1 MENRLE
7 YIFTKYNIVEEDQ
20 REIIGIFNESLIEI
34 SEGILGKAKENKT
47 LTSKNKGEK
56 RWASK
61 KASEYAE
68 ENGVSLEE
76 LPGEKITKKEI
87 EEYVK
92 RRARES
98 KESKIS
104 ERVTLER
111 EKSKESN
118 KEKKEEKCICSGITK
133 KGEACN
139 KRGVEQPEGA
149 KRKYCEK
156 HSVDWRTYEC
166 DTDSSEDEKEEEE

>member
-7 YIFTKYNIVEEDQ
+7 YIFEKYNIVEEDQ
-20 REIIGIFNESLIEI
+20 REIIEIFNKSLIEI
-34 SEGILGKAKENKT
+34 SDGILGNKNKVKKEKE
-47 LTSKNKGEK
+47 KGEK

-76 LPGEKITKKEI
+76 VEGIKITKKEI

-92 RRARES
+92 QRVREG
-98 KESKIS
+98 KETKIS
-104 ERVTLER
+104 TKVNT
-111 EKSKESN
+111 EKS
-118 KEKKEEKCICSGITK
+118 EKRCMCSGITN

-139 KRGVEQPEGA
+139 KVGVEKPEGA
-149 KRKYCEK
+149 KRKYCVK

-166 DTDSSEDEKEEEE
+166 DTDSSESEVETES

>member
-20 REIIGIFNESLIEI
+20 REIIEIFNKSLIEI
-34 SEGILGKAKENKT
+34 SEGILGNKSLKEKS

-61 KASEYAE
+61 KALEYAE

-76 LPGEKITKKEI
+76 LSGEKITKKEI

-104 ERVTLER
+104 ERVTLVTLET
-111 EKSKESN
+111 EKSKES
-118 KEKKEEKCICSGITK
+118 KKEEKCICSGITK

-156 HSVDWRTYEC
+156 HSVDWKTYEC
-166 DTDSSEDEKEEEE
+166 DTDSSEGEMEE

>member
-34 SEGILGKAKENKT
+34 SEGILDKRKE
-47 LTSKNKGEK
+47 SKKIIVKGEK

-76 LPGEKITKKEI
+76 LSGEKITKKEI

-104 ERVTLER
+104 DRVTLV
-111 EKSKESN
+111 
-118 KEKKEEKCICSGITK
+118 KEKTEEVKKEDKCICGGITK

-139 KRGVEQPEGA
+139 KKGVEQPEGA
-149 KRKYCEK
+149 KNKYCVK

-166 DTDSSEDEKEEEE
+166 DTDSSDSEGEMEREGES